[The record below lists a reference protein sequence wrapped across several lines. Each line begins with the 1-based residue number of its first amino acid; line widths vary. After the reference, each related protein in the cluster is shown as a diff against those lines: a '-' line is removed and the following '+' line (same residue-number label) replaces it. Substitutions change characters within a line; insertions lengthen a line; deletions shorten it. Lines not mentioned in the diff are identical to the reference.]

1 MHPTPPAPRIAIV
14 VDWLQD
20 YAGAERVLEQ
30 LLLTFPQA
38 EVFAVVDFVP
48 EASRGFLQGKP
59 VHTTF
64 IQRLPLARRLFRQ
77 YLPLMPL
84 AVEQLD
90 LSGFDIVISSSHAV
104 AKGVLTGPDQLH
116 VSYVHSPL
124 RYAWDMQHEYL
135 REAGMARGLKSLLT
149 RWLLHRL
156 RLWDVRTA
164 NGVDQF
170 VANSAFIARRVR
182 KAYRREAEVIYPPV
196 DLSAF
201 IPSAAA
207 RGQAYVMVSRMVPY
221 KRVDLIVEAFAGMPD
236 KQLIVIGDG
245 PEMAKV
251 RAKAGS
257 NVQILGHLPFEAMR
271 EHVQRARAFVF
282 AAQEDFGIAPVEA
295 QACGTPVIAY
305 GRGGAAETVRGL
317 QQNPPTG
324 VLFEEQ
330 TVEALR
336 EAVRQFEQHAA
347 RITPAACR
355 QNAERFAIGVFRQR
369 MAALV
374 VSRWSGLQGEVK
386 SGVTGFKPIQPK
398 AL

>member
-207 RGQAYVMVSRMVPY
+207 RVPG
-221 KRVDLIVEAFAGMPD
+221 L
-236 KQLIVIGDG
+236 
-245 PEMAKV
+245 
-251 RAKAGS
+251 
-257 NVQILGHLPFEAMR
+257 LP
-271 EHVQRARAFVF
+271 
-282 AAQEDFGIAPVEA
+282 G
-295 QACGTPVIAY
+295 
-305 GRGGAAETVRGL
+305 
-317 QQNPPTG
+317 
-324 VLFEEQ
+324 
-330 TVEALR
+330 
-336 EAVRQFEQHAA
+336 
-347 RITPAACR
+347 ACR
-355 QNAERFAIGVFRQR
+355 QRR
-369 MAALV
+369 
-374 VSRWSGLQGEVK
+374 
-386 SGVTGFKPIQPK
+386 
-398 AL
+398 

>member
-1 MHPTPPAPRIAIV
+1 MTACVPEGPARLPVGSGTEQRNVPSAPDVAEAIARG
-14 VDWLQD
+14 WR
-20 YAGAERVLEQ
+20 RV
-30 LLLTFPQA
+30 FPQA

-207 RGQAYVMVSRMVPY
+207 RGDENLSLLQNGHQDCRGHGPKESRDRPEPHAAA
-221 KRVDLIVEAFAGMPD
+221 DLRRDPGAQPR
-236 KQLIVIGDG
+236 
-245 PEMAKV
+245 
-251 RAKAGS
+251 RAPR
-257 NVQILGHLPFEAMR
+257 LGA
-271 EHVQRARAFVF
+271 ARPRRRRRRSRCRGA
-282 AAQEDFGIAPVEA
+282 APVPNRA
-295 QACGTPVIAY
+295 WSRSR
-305 GRGGAAETVRGL
+305 RGGPR
-317 QQNPPTG
+317 
-324 VLFEEQ
+324 
-330 TVEALR
+330 
-336 EAVRQFEQHAA
+336 
-347 RITPAACR
+347 
-355 QNAERFAIGVFRQR
+355 
-369 MAALV
+369 
-374 VSRWSGLQGEVK
+374 S
-386 SGVTGFKPIQPK
+386 
-398 AL
+398 

>member
-1 MHPTPPAPRIAIV
+1 
-14 VDWLQD
+14 
-20 YAGAERVLEQ
+20 
-30 LLLTFPQA
+30 
-38 EVFAVVDFVP
+38 
-48 EASRGFLQGKP
+48 
-59 VHTTF
+59 
-64 IQRLPLARRLFRQ
+64 
-77 YLPLMPL
+77 MPL

-207 RGQAYVMVSRMVPY
+207 RGQAYVTVSRMVPY